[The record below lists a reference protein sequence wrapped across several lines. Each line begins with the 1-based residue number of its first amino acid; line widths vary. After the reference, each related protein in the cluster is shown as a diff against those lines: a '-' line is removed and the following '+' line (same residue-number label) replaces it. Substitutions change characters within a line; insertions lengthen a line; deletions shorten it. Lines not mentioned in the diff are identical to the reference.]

1 MSKITLNERVIYA
14 RGEEPNMSYHEID
27 DVLNGIKNPK
37 EKDLI
42 LSTSLWKTT

>member
-1 MSKITLNERVIYA
+1 MVTINERVVYE
-14 RGEEPNMSYHEID
+14 RGEEPKLSYHEID

-42 LSTSLWKTT
+42 